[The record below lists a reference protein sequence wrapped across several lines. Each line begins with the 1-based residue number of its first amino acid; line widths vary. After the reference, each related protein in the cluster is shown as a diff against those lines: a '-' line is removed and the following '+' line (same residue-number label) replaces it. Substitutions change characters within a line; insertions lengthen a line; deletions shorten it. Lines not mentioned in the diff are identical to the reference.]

1 MSKKRYVS
9 TSFWEDSYIL
19 DLETNEKLLFIYFI
33 TNALTNICWIY
44 EIPIKRMEFDTW
56 LKKDQ
61 ILKIIDKFS
70 KANKIF
76 YIDWRL
82 YIKNFQKH
90 QNMDNSKIK
99 IWIDNWLQSVPQ
111 IIKDK
116 IWAIYDSYISDVWLS
131 NNLDSDLDSD
141 LDLDSDSK
149 SNIVFEK
156 FWNLYNKKINKDK
169 CLLKWNKLKQK
180 DIDQIFIH
188 IPKYLSTIKDKQYQ
202 KHPLTYLNN
211 KSREDEIYSAGPD
224 YEVVKDFHE
233 WMQSWKIDIIKQRFA
248 TRYGESRRDNYGATK
263 LKWKQSEF
271 YLNI

>member
-56 LKKDQ
+56 LRKDQ
-61 ILKIIDKFS
+61 VLKIIDKFS
-70 KANKIF
+70 KSNKIF

-90 QNMDNSKIK
+90 QNIDNSKIK
-99 IWIDNWLQSVPQ
+99 IWIDNGLQWIPQ
-111 IIKDK
+111 NIKDK
-116 IWAIYDSYISDVWLS
+116 IWAIHDSYISDVWVS

-149 SNIVFEK
+149 SNLVFEK

-180 DIDQIFIH
+180 DIDQIFINV
-188 IPKYLSTIKDKQYQ
+188 PKYLLTIKDKQYQ

-211 KSREDEIYSAGPD
+211 KSREDEIYSAWPD
-224 YEVVKDFHE
+224 YSNLKDFHDG
-233 WMQSWKIDIIKQRFA
+233 MVSWKIEEIK
-248 TRYGESRRDNYGATK
+248 TWYYKMYGDNRRDDYGRMK
-263 LKWKQSEF
+263 LKWKQSDF
-271 YLNI
+271 YLQI